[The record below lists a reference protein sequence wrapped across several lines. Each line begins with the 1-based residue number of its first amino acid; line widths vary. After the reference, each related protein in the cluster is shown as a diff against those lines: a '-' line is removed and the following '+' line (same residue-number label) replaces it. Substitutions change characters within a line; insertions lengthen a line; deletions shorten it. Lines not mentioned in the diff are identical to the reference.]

1 MISSSE
7 SITGKSDYEIYNG
20 KYIYKKSNGR
30 YYVLKTFNGKRFNYG
45 SFNTFKEACDV
56 RDQLIENNWILP
68 EDIQNKKDEDESA
81 KNYFLHVQLMNNK
94 YYHVFRPNSFDKKYM
109 GTVKTLEEALL
120 FRDLAEEGGWFIG
133 KPEEYDLITDNPY
146 IVDGLKYPVPE
157 RLTPKEDNGSSY
169 GKGSIQ
175 RKSEQSYHLYHKDKY
190 IMSCRTYEYAYYMRI
205 ELNKVDWDLSYLQDI
220 IDGYPKW
227 YTWLLNFYQ
236 YISPHGTYSDG
247 SPMWCFTITP
257 KWSNEDKLENIY
269 FRNLE
274 DALWERD
281 LYVKYGFN
289 TEDVV
294 YCADDKLNP
303 YYDMDLPPYPER
315 SIKNVSDNKP
325 RFDKLIKDLCG
336 VICEGYTT
344 QSEVSEVLSVT
355 NVTIRNLM
363 SRYNTCWEDFKV
375 LCLSGEDPLTVL
387 EYQYPIYT
395 PDLSIHYSKQN
406 YISYIES
413 RGNPFTIQRRGIY
426 YGGYPTKAMANKVVS
441 KLRSVG
447 WDKSKLKSIQKSV
460 GFESVVGSKRWVY
473 ANKNSKGEVT
483 SYSVRKKDKN
493 KRMMNFGTYKDKD
506 KAEYVR
512 DRLIECGWDKSKYPD
527 IRCEADSLF
536 GVPVN
541 PDKYVYQVSK
551 VYYSVRKGNV
561 EFGKIGSLVVA
572 RLFRDGMVE
581 CGWDESFVGCVFCDV
596 LGVVG
601 GYWYY
606 VNSF

>member
-45 SFNTFKEACDV
+45 SFDTFKEACDV
-56 RDQLIENNWILP
+56 RDQLLENNWILP
-68 EDIQNKKDEDESA
+68 EDIRNKENEEKFS

-94 YYHVFRPNSFDKKYM
+94 YFHVFRPNRFDNKYM
-109 GTVKTLEEALL
+109 GSVKTLEEALF

-133 KPEEYDLITDNPY
+133 KPEEYDLITNNPY
-146 IVDGLKYPVPE
+146 IIDGLKYPVPD
-157 RLTPKEDNGSSY
+157 RLKPEPDGRVDNV
-169 GKGSIQ
+169 KGSI
-175 RKSEQSYHLYHKDKY
+175 RKKGKQSYHLYHGEKY
-190 IMSCRTYEYAYYMRI
+190 VMSCRTYEYAYYMRI

-227 YTWLLNFYQ
+227 YTWLLNFYK
-236 YISPHGTYSDG
+236 YISPRKHDDS
-247 SPMWCFTITP
+247 SMLWCFSITP
-257 KWSNEDKLENIY
+257 KWSNDDKLENIY
-269 FRNLE
+269 FHNLE

-281 LYVKYGFN
+281 LYVKYGFS

-294 YCADDKLNP
+294 YCADDRLNP

-315 SIKNVSDNKP
+315 TIKNVSDNKP

-336 VICEGYTT
+336 VICDGYTT

-355 NVTIRNLM
+355 GVTIRKLM
-363 SRYNTCWEDFKV
+363 GRYGTCWEDFKV
-375 LCLSGEDPLTVL
+375 LCLAGEDPLDVL
-387 EYQYPIYT
+387 EYQYPVYT

-406 YISYIES
+406 YISEVKG
-413 RGNPFTIQRRGIY
+413 RGNPFIVQRRGVH
-426 YGGYPTKAMANKVVS
+426 YGGYPTRKMANKVVS

-447 WDKSKLKSIQKSV
+447 WDKSKLKGIQDSV
-460 GFESVVGSKRWVY
+460 GFVSVVGSKRWVY
-473 ANKNSKGEVT
+473 SNKNSKGEVT

-493 KRMMNFGTYKDKD
+493 KRMMNFGTYKDKA

-512 DRLIECGWDKSKYPD
+512 DRLVECGWDRSEYSA

-541 PDKYVYQVSK
+541 PNRYVYRVSK
-551 VYYSVRKGNV
+551 FNYSVRKCNV
-561 EFGKIGSLVVA
+561 DFGRFSSLVVA
-572 RLFRDGMVE
+572 RLFRDGMIR